1 MLLLI
6 TLSGITLEGQ
16 ELKHFV
22 CTEKT
27 QASTDIEEPTSE
39 GGSAKDASEKL
50 QLKKKKEKKRKRS
63 EHEQTKIEEQL
74 GSPVKK
80 RNGLLQIKTEQQL
93 GVAEKIQV
101 PASEECCPQRW
112 LASYSLL
119 LEASSSKKKMCKGS
133 ILLDVKKN
141 CFLLHSDEKK
151 LIDSISYQDRK
162 MYPGLVV
169 EFPCY
174 KAKVGERIA
183 QFEEDL
189 PLLTFTG
196 HRTKKEMRDEKD
208 RKRLKKKNRYKKIQ
222 RSPQA
227 ILLRSSIGIFA
238 RLASLRKEM
247 FPRAQRSK
255 LESPSIPNVTAHFP
269 SPNLPHA
276 AANSTRFR
284 PRKLKSKIWKEF
296 TPMYEDGKLVEG
308 QCKHCNEVFPSSK
321 ASGTNHIH
329 RHLKKLDDPLRHWRK
344 WRAHTRN

>member
-1 MLLLI
+1 
-6 TLSGITLEGQ
+6 
-16 ELKHFV
+16 
-22 CTEKT
+22 
-27 QASTDIEEPTSE
+27 
-39 GGSAKDASEKL
+39 
-50 QLKKKKEKKRKRS
+50 
-63 EHEQTKIEEQL
+63 
-74 GSPVKK
+74 
-80 RNGLLQIKTEQQL
+80 L

-101 PASEECCPQRW
+101 PVEREEPASEECCPQRW

-119 LEASSSKKKMCKGS
+119 LEASSSKKKMCKRS

-141 CFLLHSDEKK
+141 RFLLHSDEKK

-162 MYPGLVV
+162 IYPELVV

-222 RSPQA
+222 RLPQA
-227 ILLRSSIGIFA
+227 ILLRSSIGTFA

-247 FPRAQRSK
+247 SPRAQQSK

-269 SPNLPHA
+269 SPNLQHV
-276 AANSTRFR
+276 AANSTWFR

-329 RHLKKLDDPLRHWRK
+329 RHLKKCLTRSSMHEMVAK
-344 WRAHTRN
+344 MRASISTNKYVEEEEYLVSLVANNEYESINLVYVCLYLLSHKPQN

>member
-1 MLLLI
+1 
-6 TLSGITLEGQ
+6 
-16 ELKHFV
+16 
-22 CTEKT
+22 
-27 QASTDIEEPTSE
+27 
-39 GGSAKDASEKL
+39 
-50 QLKKKKEKKRKRS
+50 
-63 EHEQTKIEEQL
+63 
-74 GSPVKK
+74 
-80 RNGLLQIKTEQQL
+80 LQIKTEQQL

-101 PASEECCPQRW
+101 PIETEEQASEECCPQRW

-119 LEASSSKKKMCKGS
+119 LEGPSSNKKMCKGS

-141 CFLLHSDEKK
+141 RFLLHSDEKK

-162 MYPGLVV
+162 IYPGLVV

-174 KAKVGERIA
+174 KAEVGERI
-183 QFEEDL
+183 EEDF
-189 PLLTFTG
+189 LLTFTG
-196 HRTKKEMRDEKD
+196 HRTKEEMRDEKD
-208 RKRLKKKNRYKKIQ
+208 RKRSKKKNRYKKIQ

-227 ILLRSSIGIFA
+227 ILLRSSIGTFA
-238 RLASLRKEM
+238 RLAALRKEM
-247 FPRAQRSK
+247 SPRAQRSE

-329 RHLKKLDDPLRHWRK
+329 RHLKKCLTRSSMHEMVAKMRASISSPQVSSLDNWSFSQKESR
-344 WRAHTRN
+344 RALSNLIVQHGLPFSIVEYSGFIT